1 MSGRAPR
8 LIAAGSFASIAVL
21 SAVALW
27 MILVTLD
34 RPLPPQWGFRG
45 WEILLGLSFGSVG
58 ALIVAHRP
66 RNRIGW
72 MVLGLSVI
80 TGIQAVVDQYPIFA
94 EAVDPVLPY
103 AGVARWIAAWIWALS
118 AVGLVTFLPLL
129 FPTGHLLSAR
139 WRPAA
144 ALAYAAGFV
153 LIGST
158 ILASQPLGPV
168 PPTTDST
175 AYFELVGPIMGVGYL
190 LFLAAATLA
199 VVSSVVRYRRSTGE
213 EKLQLKWMAYVAV
226 LAIPGAVVGVS
237 PIFIGQVIFIGLAV
251 LAAVAIGV
259 SILRYRLYE
268 IDLIINRSLVYGT
281 LSAILAGLYA
291 ASMTFSQRV
300 FTTLTGH
307 PSDAAIVLTT
317 LVLASTFT
325 PIKTRLQAVV
335 DRRVKPAAPAAVE
348 LDHATVTAMLAAA
361 EDRLRQIAREEISR
375 ADG

>member
-1 MSGRAPR
+1 
-8 LIAAGSFASIAVL
+8 
-21 SAVALW
+21 
-27 MILVTLD
+27 
-34 RPLPPQWGFRG
+34 
-45 WEILLGLSFGSVG
+45 
-58 ALIVAHRP
+58 
-66 RNRIGW
+66 
-72 MVLGLSVI
+72 
-80 TGIQAVVDQYPIFA
+80 
-94 EAVDPVLPY
+94 
-103 AGVARWIAAWIWALS
+103 
-118 AVGLVTFLPLL
+118 
-129 FPTGHLLSAR
+129 
-139 WRPAA
+139 
-144 ALAYAAGFV
+144 
-153 LIGST
+153 
-158 ILASQPLGPV
+158 
-168 PPTTDST
+168 
-175 AYFELVGPIMGVGYL
+175 MGVGYL